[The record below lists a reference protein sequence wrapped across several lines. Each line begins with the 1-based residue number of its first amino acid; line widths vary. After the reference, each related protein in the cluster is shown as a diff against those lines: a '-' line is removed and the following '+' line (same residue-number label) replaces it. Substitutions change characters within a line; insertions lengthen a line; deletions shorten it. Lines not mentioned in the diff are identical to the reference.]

1 MARGESEA
9 AGRRGTGVAIW
20 AIFGVACL
28 FTAFLV
34 IRATGEPD
42 AEPYELE
49 MREPFPGAEGT
60 SRLLGWRGCTGLH
73 GPAVPGTAATTGG
86 HQARLE
92 RDLGARGYE
101 ALGEWS
107 DPVSLPITDS
117 YPDLIGKC
125 GVVAVVT
132 DGSGWL
138 THAGDYPVCLS
149 DATTVGVCGTEEARF
164 VGSGT
169 VRVRVFEMPGLSD
182 GDPARTGMPSEALL
196 AHAEAEVMLSHGGWT
211 AGLAIVEET
220 VAPRSGNHALTPPT
234 RPGSGCVPYVAVGL
248 GIGSARTSWL
258 GRNVAWSNAE
268 RRFVVAA
275 IACAGSGMFGNRVT
289 QVDVR
294 DDNRGG
300 TVWWRPYDATTA
312 GPSTAGSAAT
322 TTIGAATTAAATGLA
337 LPPSVDDVFD
347 D

>member
-9 AGRRGTGVAIW
+9 AGRKGTGVAIW

-34 IRATGEPD
+34 IRATGEPNV
-42 AEPYELE
+42 EPYELE

-73 GPAVPGTAATTGG
+73 GPAVPGTATTTSG

-92 RDLGARGYE
+92 RDLAARGYT
-101 ALGEWS
+101 AIGEWS
-107 DPVSLPITDS
+107 DPVPLPIQQS

-132 DGSGWL
+132 EASAWL
-138 THAGDYPVCLS
+138 THTGDYPVCLN
-149 DATTVGVCGTEEARF
+149 DATTAGLCGTEEARF
-164 VGSGT
+164 VGSGN
-169 VRVRVFEMPGLSD
+169 VRVRVFEMPGLSE
-182 GDPARTGMPSEALL
+182 GDPGRTGMPSEALL
-196 AHAEAEVMLSHGGWT
+196 AHAEAEVMLAPSGWT
-211 AGLAIVEET
+211 AGLAIVDET
-220 VAPRSGNHALTPPT
+220 LAPLSGEHTLSPPAQ
-234 RPGSGCVPYVAVGL
+234 PGSGCVPYVAVGL
-248 GIGSARTSWL
+248 GVGNARTSWL
-258 GRNVAWSNAE
+258 GRNVAWSNAQQ
-268 RRFVVAA
+268 RFAIAA

-289 QVDVR
+289 QLNAR
-294 DDNRGG
+294 DDGRGG

-312 GPSTAGSAAT
+312 GPSTTRTAVT
-322 TTIGAATTAAATGLA
+322 PTIGAATAASATGLA